1 MNIAKSLFETAIE
14 DLNSVEILFNTK
26 HYNIALF
33 QLQQSVE
40 KFVKSFGLY
49 TNAIKPNEMGKKIN
63 HLPHKVFSIIFE
75 NEINELSK
83 NDREPMFVADMI
95 PPHLRGNKDLK
106 EKLENL
112 KEIHSEIKKAESHK
126 DKTLYLDDMEK
137 FLNGVKELDKLLD
150 FDEPKLLEEIQD
162 DIIKTNEHFIEYFK
176 GDENI
181 KEMSNELIEKS
192 HVIAQNK
199 LLQVKIEQVRSR
211 KFNYTAYVWV
221 NMSFLTSPHQ
231 QTTRYP
237 SIVNEDTP
245 NNLYNENSIIIQYI
259 PELVKIMRK
268 SVENF
273 KEVYPE
279 LN

>member
-49 TNAIKPNEMGKKIN
+49 TSAIKPNEMGKKIN

-75 NEINELSK
+75 NEISELSK
-83 NDREPMFVADMI
+83 NDRKPMFVADMI
-95 PPHLRGNKDLK
+95 PQHLRSNKDLK

-112 KEIHSEIKKAESHK
+112 KELHSEIKKVESQT
-126 DKTLYLDDMEK
+126 DKTLYLDDLIK
-137 FLNGVKELDKLLD
+137 FLNGLKEFDKLPD
-150 FDEPKLLEEIQD
+150 FDEPKLLQEIKN

-176 GDENI
+176 GDENV
-181 KEMSNELIEKS
+181 KKMSTEIIEKS
-192 HVIAQNK
+192 HIIAQNK
-199 LLQVKIEQVRSR
+199 LKQLKIKQIRSK
-211 KFNYTAYVWV
+211 KFNYIVYVWV

-245 NNLYNENSIIIQYI
+245 NSLYKQNSIIIKHI